1 VTPGSLLAC
10 HRRIVK
16 NKWTYPNTTG
26 RPPVPEEIR
35 RLARDN
41 PRWGTGASRVNSSD
55 SGSASA
61 RERSAGSWLA
71 DWADIL
77 EQDGLVKLASYRGK
91 TGITTLLPR
100 LASDNAGLVSIS
112 SDIKSA
118 TCGSGEKCSSAAPN
132 SIQVVEAAL
141 GTELKQGNA
150 IRTEES
156 RANRRGWRC
165 P

>member
-1 VTPGSLLAC
+1 M
-10 HRRIVK
+10 
-16 NKWTYPNTTG
+16 
-26 RPPVPEEIR
+26 
-35 RLARDN
+35 
-41 PRWGTGASRVNSSD
+41 NSSD

-61 RERSAGSWLA
+61 RNRSAGSWLA

-118 TCGSGEKCSSAAPN
+118 YMRFWRKVFERRTELHPGSGSRARN
-132 SIQVVEAAL
+132 
-141 GTELKQGNA
+141 
-150 IRTEES
+150 RTEAGKRDPHGGEQGKPS
-156 RANRRGWRC
+156 WLALPLNNLLSVIAG
-165 P
+165 